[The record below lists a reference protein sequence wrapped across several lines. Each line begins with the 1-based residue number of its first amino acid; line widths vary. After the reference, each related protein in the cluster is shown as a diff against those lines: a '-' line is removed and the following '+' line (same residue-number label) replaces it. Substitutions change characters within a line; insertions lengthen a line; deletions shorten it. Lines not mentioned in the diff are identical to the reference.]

1 MQVDIDKVVSL
12 LTEQIASL
20 TRDNTILRVLV
31 SQLESEL
38 ESVRAVQVK
47 EKAGSI

>member
-1 MQVDIDKVVSL
+1 MQVDIDKVVAL

-20 TRDNTILRVLV
+20 SRDNAILRVLV

-38 ESVRAVQVK
+38 ESVRAIQVQ
-47 EKAGSI
+47 EKTN